1 MPKLFLRNSVRL
13 SSSNIVDFITYVMAF
28 EAGQSGNPVG
38 RPKGSYGGRIQALA
52 ALDRMLGK
60 KKNQVVLTKAL
71 EEEFLSN
78 PVRFFKTVVMPLLP
92 RESKLKLDQ
101 EGVVQ
106 WKSLLGAEPGGQR
119 PEVGGQ
125 GSGLISDSGFEISED
140 GCDVED

>member
-1 MPKLFLRNSVRL
+1 MG
-13 SSSNIVDFITYVMAF
+13 F
-28 EAGQSGNPVG
+28 EAGQSGNPAG

-71 EEEFLSN
+71 EEEFLRN

-92 RESKLKLDQ
+92 RESKLKLDE

-106 WKSLLGAEPGGQR
+106 WKSLLGSPSA
-119 PEVGGQ
+119 PEKEEGIEDK
-125 GSGLISDSGFEISED
+125 GSGG
-140 GCDVED
+140 